1 MKYLYFVVA
10 LKLTCILS
18 HAQTLYPRLGI
29 TASINTYGESNQ
41 DMEPRIGFTA
51 GLGYNL
57 TLSNTISLQAELNY
71 VQKSFKSL
79 SSSTTSIQYGD
90 DIYVLQENI
99 SHQYTFSYLELPLLL
114 KARLLHDNLF
124 ILGGLSVGMG
134 LGGSHKYTYEST
146 SSYLDPVYEE
156 GSGKIKFGDTSSTT
170 DEDVYFDNRWDVGL
184 QVGLGA
190 VVAKKIQIEC
200 RYNFGM
206 INLNENTDSKSRCL
220 QISFSTPIELKRY

>member
-1 MKYLYFVVA
+1 MKYLYIVVT
-10 LKLTCILS
+10 LVLTCILS

-29 TASINTYGESNQ
+29 TASINTYGAPNE
-41 DMEPRIGFTA
+41 DIEPRIGFTA

-57 TLSNTISLQAELNY
+57 TLSNPISLQAELNY

-90 DIYVLQENI
+90 DIYILQEKI
-99 SHQYTFSYLELPLLL
+99 SDQYTFSYLELPLLL
-114 KARLLHDNLF
+114 KARLFHDDF
-124 ILGGLSVGMG
+124 FVLGGLSIAMG

-156 GSGKIKFGDTSSTT
+156 GSGKIKFGDSSSTN

-184 QVGLGA
+184 HVGVGA
-190 VVAKKIQIEC
+190 LIAKKIQIEC
-200 RYNFGM
+200 RYGFGT
-206 INLNENTDSKSRCL
+206 INLNDDTDSKSGCL
-220 QISFSTPIELKRY
+220 QISFSTPIELKR